1 VGRKEVKMNIVCKD
15 LLFNFNE
22 QQYLEKLYKSIGN
35 VEYMEI
41 KPDKRFNDM
50 VNIKC
55 ITYSHE
61 LLEKRVNINII
72 LHRIVEPQKLAKL
85 F

>member
-1 VGRKEVKMNIVCKD
+1 MNIVCKN
-15 LLFNFNE
+15 LLFNFNVH
-22 QQYLEKLYKSIGN
+22 QYLEELYKCIGN

-41 KPDKRFNDM
+41 KPDEKFNDI

-61 LLEKRVNINII
+61 LIEKPVNINILI
-72 LHRIVEPQKLAKL
+72 HRLTPPQTLAEL

>member
-1 VGRKEVKMNIVCKD
+1 MYIFCKD
-15 LLFNFNE
+15 LLFNFND
-22 QQYLEKLYKSIGN
+22 QQYLEELYKCIGN

-41 KPDKRFNDM
+41 KPDKKFNDL

-61 LLEKRVNINII
+61 VIEKDVHLNTI
-72 LHRIVEPQKLAKL
+72 LYRLITPQKLAKL

>member
-1 VGRKEVKMNIVCKD
+1 MNIVCKN
-15 LLFNFNE
+15 LLFNFND
-22 QQYLEKLYKSIGN
+22 QQYIEELYKSIGN

-41 KPDKRFNDM
+41 KPDKDCTNM

-61 LLEKRVNINII
+61 LIEKRIHINII
-72 LHRIVEPQKLAKL
+72 LHRLVAPQKLAEL

>member
-1 VGRKEVKMNIVCKD
+1 MNIVCKN
-15 LLFNFNE
+15 LLFNFND
-22 QQYLEKLYKSIGN
+22 QQYIEELYKCIGN

-41 KPDKRFNDM
+41 KPDKFMTNI

-61 LLEKRVNINII
+61 IFEKSVHINII
-72 LHRIVEPQKLAKL
+72 LHRLITPQKLAKL

>member
-1 VGRKEVKMNIVCKD
+1 MHIVCKG
-15 LLFNFNE
+15 LLFNFNQ
-22 QQYLEKLYKSIGN
+22 QQYIEELYKCIGN

-41 KPDKRFNDM
+41 KPDKKFNDM

-61 LLEKRVNINII
+61 LFEKRIHINII
-72 LHRIVEPQKLAKL
+72 LHRLVAPQLLAKL

>member
-1 VGRKEVKMNIVCKD
+1 MNIVCKN
-15 LLFNFNE
+15 LMFNFNH
-22 QQYLEKLYKSIGN
+22 QQYIEELYKCIGN

-41 KPDKRFNDM
+41 KPDKKFNDM

-72 LHRIVEPQKLAKL
+72 LHKLIPPQKLAEL

>member
-1 VGRKEVKMNIVCKD
+1 MHIVCKD
-15 LLFNFNE
+15 LMFNFNQ
-22 QQYLEKLYKSIGN
+22 QQYIEELYKCIGN

-41 KPDKRFNDM
+41 KPDKYWNNL

-61 LLEKRVNINII
+61 VIEKDVRINTI
-72 LHRIVEPQKLAKL
+72 LHRLIAPQRLAEL

>member
-1 VGRKEVKMNIVCKD
+1 MNIVCKD
-15 LLFNFNE
+15 LLFNFND
-22 QQYLEKLYKSIGN
+22 QQYIEELYKSIGN

-41 KPDKRFNDM
+41 KPDKKFNDM
-50 VNIKC
+50 INIKC

-72 LHRIVEPQKLAKL
+72 LRKLTPPQKLAKL

>member
-1 VGRKEVKMNIVCKD
+1 MNIVCKD
-15 LLFNFNE
+15 LLFNFNDQKYIE
-22 QQYLEKLYKSIGN
+22 ELYKSIGN

-41 KPDKRFNDM
+41 TLDKYNINM
-50 VNIKC
+50 VNVKC

-61 LLEKRVNINII
+61 LLQKSVPINII
-72 LHRIVEPQKLAKL
+72 LYRLIPPQKLAEL

>member
-1 VGRKEVKMNIVCKD
+1 MNIVCKD
-15 LLFNFNE
+15 LLFNYNHM
-22 QQYLEKLYKSIGN
+22 QYIEELYKSIGN

-41 KPDKRFNDM
+41 KPDKYRCNI

-55 ITYSHE
+55 VTYSHE
-61 LLEKRVNINII
+61 VIEKDVHINTILQRVIS
-72 LHRIVEPQKLAKL
+72 PQKLAEL